1 MSGDGVRWAW
11 FGTLLARKGR
21 SHKHTNPRPWQAAA
35 RFLAPMP
42 IGNKEITVPSASSDT
57 LSWRLRLLYAVG
69 QLPEGIKTAAFG
81 FYLLFYYNQVLGLSG
96 SLAGIA
102 LFVALCVDAISDPFV
117 GSWSDFTKSRW
128 GRRHPFMYA
137 AIVPFAGAY
146 FLLFVPPS
154 DLGQT
159 GLFLWLLAFAVA
171 TRLAMTFFLVPYL
184 SLGAEL
190 TKNYDERTLL
200 AALRNVLQL
209 VGMFAVLIGAN
220 ILFFGASE
228 TYPNGQLN
236 PDAYLPFA
244 FACAPLMVAG
254 FLVAATGTHGQ
265 IARLEQPRSA
275 ARAGLVRSAIA
286 DVKLAF
292 QIPAFAA
299 VTIAAVLFGIN
310 QGMNQALHLYTATYF
325 FELSASQITVMF
337 AGAIAGIV
345 LGSLLSRP
353 NAGLIREKRTLF
365 IAGSA
370 WYALWTSSVIIL
382 RLLDLIPGNDEPLV
396 AIAYMASAT
405 ISAIGLGVT
414 IPMIGSMIADVT
426 DVHEHRHG
434 LRQEGIFY
442 AAASF
447 AGKAVGGAGPIA
459 AGFIIDLAG
468 ITPGSTPSTIGAEAI
483 TRFGWAAGPSALVLS
498 ALSICAIRFYGLS
511 RQQHAQIVAELA
523 SGHPRSSR
531 PGV

>member
-1 MSGDGVRWAW
+1 MDG
-11 FGTLLARKGR
+11 TDEL
-21 SHKHTNPRPWQAAA
+21 
-35 RFLAPMP
+35 
-42 IGNKEITVPSASSDT
+42 VPSPEDQ
-57 LSWRLRLLYAVG
+57 LSWRLRLLYACG
-69 QLPEGIKTAAFG
+69 QLPEGVKTAAFG

-102 LFVALCVDAISDPFV
+102 LFVALCIDAISDPFV
-117 GSWSDFTKSRW
+117 GSWSDFTRSRW

-137 AIVPFAGAY
+137 SILPFALTY
-146 FLLFVPPS
+146 FLLFVPPD

-159 GLFLWLLAFAVA
+159 GLFLWLLFFAAA
-171 TRLAMTFFLVPYL
+171 TRLTMTFYLVPYL

-190 TKNYDERTLL
+190 TQNYDERTLL

-209 VGMFAVLIGAN
+209 LGMFAVLIGAN
-220 ILFFGASE
+220 LLFFGA
-228 TYPNGQLN
+228 TDAYPNGQRN

-244 FACAPLMVAG
+244 FACAPLMVMG
-254 FLVAATGTHGQ
+254 FLIAAAGTHER
-265 IARLEQPRSA
+265 IPSLEQPGA
-275 ARAGLVRSAIA
+275 APRTGLVQSAIA

-299 VTIAAVLFGIN
+299 VTSASVLFGIN

-325 FELSASQITVMF
+325 FELTGNQVTVMF

-345 LGSLLSRP
+345 FGSLMSRP
-353 NAGLIREKRTLF
+353 IAGLIREKRNVF
-365 IAGSA
+365 IVGSA

-382 RLLDLIPGNDEPLV
+382 RLLDLIPGNEEPLV
-396 AIAYMASAT
+396 AVAYMSTAC
-405 ISAIGLGVT
+405 ISAIGLGVA

-434 LRQEGIFY
+434 LRQEGIYY

-447 AGKAVGGAGPIA
+447 AAKAVGGAGPIF

-468 ITPGSTPSTIGAEAI
+468 IVPGSAPSTVAPEAI
-483 TRFGWAAGPSALVLS
+483 ERFGWAAGPSALALS
-498 ALSICAIRFYGLS
+498 AASIVAICYYSIS
-511 RQQHAQIVAELA
+511 RHQHAQIVVELA
-523 SGHPRSSR
+523 ARKARVTSGVA
-531 PGV
+531 G